1 MFHIII
7 KVVVTALALLLVAR
21 VVPGIDIGSI
31 YTALLAALVLGVL
44 NVFVKPILTILT
56 LPITLLT
63 FGLFTF
69 VLNAAMFGLAAFLLV
84 DFAVAGFIPA
94 LVGSL
99 IVTVVSTI
107 AYRILT

>member
-7 KVVVTALALLLVAR
+7 KIVVTALALLLVAR
-21 VVPGIDIGSI
+21 VVPGVEISSI

-44 NVFVKPILTILT
+44 NIFVKPILTILT

-69 VLNAAMFGLAAFLLV
+69 VLNAAMFGLAAFLLT

-99 IVTVVSTI
+99 IVTAVSTI